1 METTGS
7 NRRLA
12 AILMAD
18 VVGYSRL
25 MGRDED
31 DTIERLK
38 AYRHVFADLVG
49 QSRGRI
55 VNAPGDSILAEFAS
69 VQDAVTAAVE
79 IQRELAERNAAL
91 PDDRRMLFRIGINL
105 GDVVVEEDAS
115 YGDGVN
121 VAARLESLAEPGGH
135 WFSVELFAAQW

>member
-1 METTGS
+1 
-7 NRRLA
+7 
-12 AILMAD
+12 MAD

-25 MGRDED
+25 MGRDQD
-31 DTIERLK
+31 DTIERIK
-38 AYRHVFADLVG
+38 AFRQVFADHLAK
-49 QSRGRI
+49 SRGRI

-91 PDDRRMLFRIGINL
+91 ADDRRMLFRIGINL
-105 GDVVVEEDAS
+105 GEVVVEQDAV

-121 VAARLESLAEPGGH
+121 VAARLESLAEAD
-135 WFSVELFAAQW
+135 S

>member
-1 METTGS
+1 MEPS
-7 NRRLA
+7 ESERRLA

-25 MGRDED
+25 MGRDQD
-31 DTIERLK
+31 DTIQRIK
-38 AYRHVFADLVG
+38 AFRQVFAEHLG
-49 QSRGRI
+49 KNRGRI

-105 GDVVVEEDAS
+105 EDVIFERDLN
-115 YGDGVN
+115 YDDGVN
-121 VAARLESLAEPGGH
+121 FTARLESRPIPAE
-135 WFSVELFAAQW
+135 FASTATSLSP